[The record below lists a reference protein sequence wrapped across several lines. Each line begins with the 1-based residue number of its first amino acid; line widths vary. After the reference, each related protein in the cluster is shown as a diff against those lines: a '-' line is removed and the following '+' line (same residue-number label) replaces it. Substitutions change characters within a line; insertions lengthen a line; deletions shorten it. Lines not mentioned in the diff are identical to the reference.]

1 MSKNDISVRNY
12 SVTTINDIE
21 NNLTVLH
28 KEADLSVGHALNA
41 QLCVINVVKSPLL
54 YSSAIDLFFE
64 HMKSGMSLCRND
76 AEIKECR
83 QRYCLMLNNMLF
95 FTRAKIEFEV
105 KANRELG
112 RTLMLQAIDQLSDSI
127 VDVVSLCASG
137 RMMNK
142 KEISD
147 ILLNNFLK
155 DKNDNILKKAWRWFT
170 EKRRLT
176 EELRKFHNNANR
188 LINKIWKHRKL
199 IGKSDIIAGLI
210 DNYAD
215 EMVGFVMDGEI
226 SYYENKRDSAFDDMT
241 DSDYMTDWIVFPLV
255 GALGIQIV
263 VLVVRWI
270 ISWFSDYPENWA
282 TTQWIWCGIIVGG
295 YLACFVGWRSL
306 KYIYAHMMMR
316 RKQKEKKE
324 LYNHYQEL
332 SEFFSE

>member
-1 MSKNDISVRNY
+1 MSSDDLSKCNY
-12 SVTTINDIE
+12 NVASIKDIE
-21 NNLTVLH
+21 HNLTVLH
-28 KEADLSVGHALNA
+28 GQANQSVGHALSA
-41 QLCVINVVKSPLL
+41 QLCVINVVKSPSL

-64 HMKSGMSLCRND
+64 HMKNGLSLCKNED
-76 AEIKECR
+76 EIKACR

-127 VDVVSLCASG
+127 VDVVAQCAVG
-137 RMMNK
+137 TIMNK
-142 KEISD
+142 KVVSG
-147 ILLNNFLK
+147 ILFNNFLK

-170 EKRRLT
+170 ENNRLT
-176 EELRKFHNNANR
+176 EELIEFHNNANR
-188 LINKIWKHRKL
+188 LINKIWKHRRL

-215 EMVGFVMDGEI
+215 EMVDFIMDGEI
-226 SYYENKRDSAFDDMT
+226 SDYENKRNSAFDG
-241 DSDYMTDWIVFPLV
+241 MTDWIVFPLI
-255 GALGIQIV
+255 GAVVLQIV

-295 YLACFVGWRSL
+295 YLTCFFGWRSL
-306 KYIYAHMMMR
+306 KYIYAHIMMR